1 MHLEILKLSDC
12 VSCLLRIPNVV
23 LLFSVLAPYCIAQ
36 SSGERDTDFKVV
48 LERRIEKPAGFQANI
63 ATTSTYPCE
72 GYSLRTRVRWD
83 KDTVS
88 IYVLGLVRPSPC
100 VQSSAE
106 ATGTVL
112 IGELKEGVSFVRILY
127 RGDFDL
133 HKVIRS
139 KGRLRTIPI
148 RRTFT
153 DLRAG

>member
-1 MHLEILKLSDC
+1 VTYLLKIAIL
-12 VSCLLRIPNVV
+12 V
-23 LLFSVLAPYCIAQ
+23 LPTSGLTHYCIAQ

-48 LERRIEKPAGFQANI
+48 LERRTEKPAGFQANI

-72 GYSLRTRVRWD
+72 GYSLRIRLRWD
-83 KDTVS
+83 KDTIS
-88 IYVLGLVRPSPC
+88 LFLLGLVRPSPC

-106 ATGTVL
+106 ATGTVF

-127 RGDFDL
+127 RGDIDL